1 MTTNGDSK
9 NNTTVKN
16 LALSSLILG
25 SVGLISF
32 LAGKTSSKKILV
44 LLGKLLI
51 AIGIYLLAVSVYMK
65 N

>member
-1 MTTNGDSK
+1 MGLKKDDVFLTTLFK
-9 NNTTVKN
+9 
-16 LALSSLILG
+16 
-25 SVGLISF
+25 
-32 LAGKTSSKKILV
+32 SSKIWNLETAVLLFWEEILLLSPKILV